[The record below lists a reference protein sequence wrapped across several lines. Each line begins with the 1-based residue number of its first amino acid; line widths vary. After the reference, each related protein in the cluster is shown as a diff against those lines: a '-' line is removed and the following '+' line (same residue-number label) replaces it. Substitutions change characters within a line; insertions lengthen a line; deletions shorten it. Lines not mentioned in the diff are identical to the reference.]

1 MPDKIWNKQKL
12 KTWRPVSGGGG
23 GETGGEECVQGAL
36 IYFVWTVG
44 GNPNEEAGNVG

>member
-1 MPDKIWNKQKL
+1 METSKW
-12 KTWRPVSGGGG
+12 GGGG
-23 GETGGEECVQGAL
+23 CIQGAL